1 MDVSIVNLQTL
12 FAKPMRYEIP
22 LFQRPYVWNH
32 EEQWGPLWEDV
43 QNTAE
48 HYLNANGTGSA
59 PSQRAAHFL
68 GAVVLQ
74 QQEVPTPMLETRLV
88 VDGQQRLTTLQLL
101 LDAVQEVFEQ
111 RGIETAAKRLELLVL
126 NHEAYRGDNNDHAFK
141 VWPTETDQ
149 DAFRNAMHNDLPS
162 EEYEKSLIVQAH
174 NFFKDQIS
182 QWLDSHLLEDVS
194 RAAEALEQT
203 VKNLLELVVIDL
215 GQSDDPHVI
224 FETLNARGTPLLQ
237 SDLIKNMVLFEAEK
251 AGAAGN
257 AEEAA
262 RLWDFNDKWWRR
274 EIQQGRLVRPR
285 IDVFLNYWLVM
296 RTREEVV
303 ANDVFS
309 VFRRYYGDRNEPI
322 VKVAN
327 DISSVGESYRALDE
341 ASNPD
346 LATFLYRWDVMQ
358 VGTMT
363 PVLLWLLSMEVPEAQ
378 LDRGLRAL
386 ESHQVRRMVCRMT
399 TRGYNRLFISLVGR
413 LEETGAENA
422 GDAIVGFLA
431 DQDADVGQWP
441 SDRQMEEAFLSLPLY
456 RLLTRGRL
464 RVVLEG
470 VEEELRT
477 NKAETHSAP
486 RGLTIEHT
494 MPQQWRRHWPLMAE
508 VENEVEQS
516 ENRDRV
522 IHTIGNLTLV
532 NSRLNPTLSNAP
544 WESKRG
550 TLQDHSTL
558 FLNKDLLHNAPD
570 VWDESAIEERAKR
583 LCQAA
588 TKVWPHA
595 NGIYLKDSPL

>member
-1 MDVSIVNLQTL
+1 MNVNILSLQKL
-12 FAKPMRYEIP
+12 FANPVRYEIP

-32 EEQWGPLWEDV
+32 EDQWGPLWEDV

-48 HYLNANGTGSA
+48 NFMESGTSMQ
-59 PSQRAAHFL
+59 SQRVTHFL

-74 QQEVPTPMLETRLV
+74 QQMVPAPMLMTRLV

-111 RGIETAAKRLELLVL
+111 RGVDTAAKRLELLVL
-126 NHEAYRGDNNDHAFK
+126 NHEAFRGDNDDHAFK
-141 VWPTETDQ
+141 VWPTQTDQ

-162 EEYEKSLIVQAH
+162 EEYEESLIVQAH
-174 NFFKDQIS
+174 NFFKDQVS
-182 QWLDSHLLEDVS
+182 QWLDRHPLENAS
-194 RAAEALEQT
+194 QAAEALEQA
-203 VKNLLELVVIDL
+203 VSNLLELVVIDL
-215 GQSDDPHVI
+215 DQSDDPHVI

-251 AGAAGN
+251 TGAAGN
-257 AEEAA
+257 SEEAA
-262 RLWDFNDKWWRR
+262 RLWDFNDEWWRR

-285 IDVFLNYWLVM
+285 VDVFLNYWLVM
-296 RTREEVV
+296 RTLEEVV

-322 VKVAN
+322 VEIAT
-327 DISSVGESYRALDE
+327 DIGSVGASYRALDE

-346 LATFLYRWDVMQ
+346 LATFLYRWEVMQ

-363 PVLLWLLSMEVPEAQ
+363 PVLLWLLSTDVPQGQ
-378 LDRGLRAL
+378 LNKGLRAL

-413 LEETGAENA
+413 LEEAGAENA
-422 GDAIVGFLA
+422 GDAVVDFLSN
-431 DQDADVGQWP
+431 QDSDVGLWP

-464 RVVLEG
+464 RIVLEG
-470 VEEELRT
+470 IEEELRT
-477 NKAETHSAP
+477 DKAETHSAP

-494 MPQQWRRHWPLMAE
+494 MPQQWRTHWPLVAE
-508 VENEVEQS
+508 VEDEVEQA

-522 IHTIGNLTLV
+522 IHTVGNLTLV

-544 WESKRG
+544 WQSKRE
-550 TLQDHSTL
+550 TLQGHSTL
-558 FLNKDLLHNAPD
+558 FLNKDLLHNAPE

-595 NGIYLKDSPL
+595 VGI